1 MIDFARLAML
11 KVGRAGRNR
20 APIEQRID
28 ERMAGG
34 PVESIAVR
42 KLEWGV
48 RVSRCRE
55 GDKLAK
61 IMDEYYAAWGWYHEG
76 ASPPL
81 C

>member
-11 KVGRAGRNR
+11 KVRRAGRDR
-20 APIEQRID
+20 APIERRVD
-28 ERMAGG
+28 ERMADG
-34 PVESIAVR
+34 PVESIAVER
-42 KLEWGV
+42 
-48 RVSRCRE
+48 
-55 GDKLAK
+55 DKLAK